1 MEDILRAE
9 GILENGDYG
18 GGNLFKRESSNR
30 SFSVRS
36 ESSNPDMF
44 GESQQFGDDFVFQ
57 GSFRECSDFGN
68 ESQIFNEPN

>member
-18 GGNLFKRESSNR
+18 GGNIFRGDHSSR

-36 ESSNPDMF
+36 FSSNPDMF
-44 GESQQFGDDFVFQ
+44 GDSQQFNEDFVFQ
-57 GSFRECSDFGN
+57 GSFRECSDIGN